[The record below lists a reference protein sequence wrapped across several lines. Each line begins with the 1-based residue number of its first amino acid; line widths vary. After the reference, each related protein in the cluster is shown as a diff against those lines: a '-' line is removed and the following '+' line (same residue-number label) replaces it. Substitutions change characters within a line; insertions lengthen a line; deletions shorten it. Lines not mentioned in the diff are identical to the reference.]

1 MGSLE
6 IIFEDVFPPPKF
18 VIFKSCPNK
27 FDLIINCS
35 NLFLLL
41 CWQLKNK
48 FNNHLKH
55 INYSHSLEI
64 LDRVFKLVKEGESST
79 PLFLLMT

>member
-1 MGSLE
+1 MSEFLH
-6 IIFEDVFPPPKF
+6 
-18 VIFKSCPNK
+18 
-27 FDLIINCS
+27 
-35 NLFLLL
+35 LFLFL